1 MLKSLEISSIYVLD
15 QKEALDF
22 YVGKLGLKVKDDID
36 LGFMRWLTVSVP
48 GDGDRAVLLEKP
60 GQPSMDDKTAAEV
73 RSLLTKGR
81 TGGNLPHGHTAG
93 YLGKPYDPLILNA
106 DPKEILFTSGATESN
121 NLAIRGALR
130 ARAADGDHVVT
141 AATEHPAVLDLVR
154 DLVEHGVQVTVLPV
168 GTGWLRKAAQSLRLA
183 GRRASVRLE
192 WREIPERRG
201 SVAARALALDL
212 SGLSPGPYR
221 IELVVRGP
229 RGQRAS
235 VARDITVRER

>member
-81 TGGNLPHGHTAG
+81 TGGNLFFVADDCRKTYQELKARGVEFTEEPTER
-93 YLGKPYDPLILNA
+93 PYGIDC
-106 DPKEILFTSGATESN
+106 
-121 NLAIRGALR
+121 ALR
-130 ARAADGDHVVT
+130 DPFGNNIRFT
-141 AATEHPAVLDLVR
+141 
-154 DLVEHGVQVTVLPV
+154 Q
-168 GTGWLRKAAQSLRLA
+168 K
-183 GRRASVRLE
+183 
-192 WREIPERRG
+192 
-201 SVAARALALDL
+201 VAA
-212 SGLSPGPYR
+212 G
-221 IELVVRGP
+221 
-229 RGQRAS
+229 
-235 VARDITVRER
+235 